1 MTLNCRLVLI
11 VEDEPIIGL
20 ALEDMLSAEGARV
33 LLADR
38 IDDAFDIVTSEPV
51 EVAILDVNVHGIHSY
66 ELAGSLG
73 RAGVPYIFATGY
85 GDLSHPPE
93 FASVPTITKPYNLKD
108 IQHAL
113 RVAEQG

>member
-1 MTLNCRLVLI
+1 MTLTSRLVLV

-20 ALEDMLSAEGARV
+20 ALEDMLSAKGARV

-38 IDDAFDIVTSEPV
+38 IDDAFEIVGSEPV
-51 EVAILDVNVHGIHSY
+51 EVAILDVNVHGVHSY
-66 ELAGSLG
+66 GLADSLG

-93 FASVPTITKPYNLKD
+93 FASVPTITKPYNLND
-108 IQHAL
+108 IERAL